1 MNRKKR
7 LPGKTGP
14 KVKRMKGEERRKLI
28 LRTAQ
33 RVFAEET
40 YHGATT
46 AKIARAAG
54 VTEPTI
60 YLHFPSKKALFL
72 EVMKDVRRFIVVT
85 TSHILNQGGDMR
97 ERYGQIFDT
106 YYQYTAQVNA
116 DVSKIWINAISVND
130 PDIQASLR
138 KFMEEIV
145 ELYSRDIRAA
155 AEEGKI
161 NLDYLPEVLARIL
174 VAVSVGQEI
183 MIMIGA
189 GKDRSWVSEG
199 VKGMLLGWNW
209 GRKTKENSLPA
220 KREQ

>member
-1 MNRKKR
+1 MNRKKKLIR
-7 LPGKTGP
+7 KTGP
-14 KVKRMKGEERRKLI
+14 KVKRMKGEDRRKMI

-33 RVFAEET
+33 RVFAAET

-60 YLHFPSKKALFL
+60 YLHFSSKKALFL
-72 EVMKDVRRFIVVT
+72 EVMKDVRRFIMVT
-85 TSHILNQGGDMR
+85 TSHILNQEGDLR
-97 ERYGQIFDT
+97 ERYSQIFET
-106 YYQYTAQVNA
+106 YYQYTTQVNS

-138 KFMEEIV
+138 NFMEEIV
-145 ELYSRDIRAA
+145 GLYSREIRAA
-155 AEEGKI
+155 AEEDKI

-183 MIMIGA
+183 MVAIGA
-189 GKDRSWVSEG
+189 GKDRGWVSEG

-209 GRKTKENSLPA
+209 GRKSKESSASA
-220 KREQ
+220 KRAQ

>member
-7 LPGKTGP
+7 LVRKTGT
-14 KVKRMKGEERRKLI
+14 KVKRMKGADRRRMI
-28 LRTAQ
+28 LRIAQ

-60 YLHFPSKKALFL
+60 YLHFSSKKALFL
-72 EVMKDVRRFIVVT
+72 EVMKDVRRFIVLT

-97 ERYGQIFDT
+97 ERYGRIFDS
-106 YYQYTAQVNA
+106 YYQYTTEVNA
-116 DVSKIWINAISVND
+116 NVSKIWINAISVND

-138 KFMEEIV
+138 NFMEEIV
-145 ELYSRDIRAA
+145 GLFSRDIRAA
-155 AEEGKI
+155 AEEDKI

-174 VAVSVGQEI
+174 VAVSVGQEM
-183 MIMIGA
+183 MIVIGA
-189 GKDRSWVSEG
+189 GKDRGWVSEG

-209 GRKTKENSLPA
+209 GRKMKENSSSA
-220 KREQ
+220 KPE

>member
-7 LPGKTGP
+7 LVRKTGS
-14 KVKRMKGEERRKLI
+14 KIKRMKGEDRRKLI

-33 RVFAEET
+33 RVFAAET

-60 YLHFPSKKALFL
+60 YLHFPSKQALFL
-72 EVMKDVRRFIVVT
+72 EVIKDVRRFIIVT

-97 ERYGQIFDT
+97 ERYGRVFDT
-106 YYQYTAQVNA
+106 YYQYTAEVNA
-116 DVSKIWINAISVND
+116 NVSKIWLNAISVND
-130 PDIQASLR
+130 PDIQAAMR
-138 KFMEEIV
+138 DFMEEIV
-145 ELYSRDIRAA
+145 NLISQDIRES
-155 AEEGKI
+155 AEEGRI

-183 MIMIGA
+183 MVLIGA

-209 GRKTKENSLPA
+209 GRKMKENSS
-220 KREQ
+220 KSEK